1 LFSEICPNK
10 TIINQKM
17 KSSITILLLL
27 LVSLSATAQSS
38 VLTGRVKDAANGAI
52 PFADVSLLAA
62 ADSTRAHVADENGYF
77 ELKGF
82 KNGNYTLKISALGFK
97 DYTKAISL
105 NGNTDLG
112 DITLEESSQLLQEVT
127 INAKRP
133 IVRRKID
140 RLEFDVEN
148 STLSSENGWEI
159 IKKTPGITSAG
170 NGLSIRGSSNILVLI
185 NEKRIYMSG
194 QELQQFLENTPGDN
208 IKSIEVITNPPAKY
222 EAQGT
227 SVINI
232 KMKKNFMKGY
242 KGSVSAAYVQS
253 TYPKGVAFTSQNYK
267 SDKFS
272 VYGSY
277 MHGTGTYLEL
287 SDGRREYRNDAGELQ
302 STWFG
307 HNDAKFQATQQNSY
321 NFNMQFEPDSL
332 NTFNVGANGFFSLK
346 STAEI
351 DHINK
356 IYDGSG
362 NLDSLYTSRNR
373 RSYPY
378 KTNTINGFY
387 EHKFTDKTNINISG
401 DYSWYQNNEGQDITA
416 DFSLPGASPYR
427 RERINSDDS
436 RDFSLLSLQ
445 ADFVTRRDS
454 SGFDAG
460 IRYSRVTADTKLIFK
475 NSDGGDLEFNPG
487 LSNDFLYDENI
498 FAAYTG
504 YDMELGKWSL
514 KAGLRGEYTS
524 LKGDLV
530 TTNEVNTQEYF
541 KLFPAAYALYKAN
554 DNHSMGFSYGKRIV
568 RPQYDWLSPFR
579 AYSNPYVYN
588 TGDPRLQPTI
598 AHNFSLLYT
607 LKQKFNFDLY
617 YRHEVDPALQV
628 QYQDYATTTLIRK
641 YTNIEDN
648 NSIGLDF
655 NTNLQLFTWWEM
667 GLSANAGYF
676 RNTFQG
682 YDGGMYKLDRF
693 TYFGNTDNRFIL
705 TKAKDL
711 TINAS
716 YYYVSKSVSGLLE
729 YDPYSNLS
737 LSVRKT
743 FFEGDGEVTIIG
755 DDLLKS
761 LRYKTTMEYGNQY
774 VYDNSYGD
782 SRSVRIQLRYR
793 FGNQKLEGARERQK
807 TEEQNR
813 L

>member
-1 LFSEICPNK
+1 
-10 TIINQKM
+10 M

-38 VLTGRVKDAANGAI
+38 VLTGRVKDAANGPI
-52 PFADVSLLAA
+52 PFADVSLAA
-62 ADSTRAHVADENGYF
+62 ADSTLVRMSDENGLF
-77 ELKGF
+77 EIKGF
-82 KNGNYTLKISALGFK
+82 PNGSYTLKVSALGFK
-97 DYTKAISL
+97 DYVKPIVIT
-105 NGNTDLG
+105 GNTNIG
-112 DITLEESSQLLQEVT
+112 DITLEETSQILEEVT

-133 IVRRKID
+133 VVRRKID

-159 IKKTPGITSAG
+159 VKKTPGITSAG
-170 NGLSIRGSSNILVLI
+170 NALSIRGSSNILVLI
-185 NEKRIYMSG
+185 NDKRIYMSG

-227 SVINI
+227 AIVNI

-253 TYPKGVAFTSQNYK
+253 TYPKGVVFTSQNYK
-267 SDKFS
+267 NDKFS

-287 SDGRREYRNDAGELQ
+287 SDSRREYRNDAGALG
-302 STWFG
+302 SSWLG

-332 NTFNVGANGFFSLK
+332 NTFNIGANGFFSLK

-351 DHINK
+351 DHTNL

-387 EHKFTDKTNINISG
+387 EHKFSEKTNINISG
-401 DYSWYQNNEGQDITA
+401 DYTWYQNNEGQDITA
-416 DFSLPGASPYR
+416 DFSLPGAAPYR
-427 RERINSDDS
+427 RERINSDDN

-445 ADFVTRRDS
+445 ADFVTRKDS
-454 SGFDAG
+454 SGFESG
-460 IRYSRVTADTKLIFK
+460 IRFGRVTADTKLVFSD
-475 NSDGGDLEFNPG
+475 SDGGELVYNPG
-487 LSNDFLYDENI
+487 LSNEFLYDENI
-498 FAAYTG
+498 FAAYAG
-504 YDMELGKWSL
+504 YEMELGKWSL
-514 KAGLRGEYTS
+514 KAGLRGEYTYLEGNS
-524 LKGDLV
+524 V
-530 TTNEVNTQEYF
+530 TTNEINTQEYF
-541 KLFPAAYALYKAN
+541 KLFPTAYALYKAN
-554 DNHSMGFSYGKRIV
+554 DNNHIGFSYGKRIV
-568 RPQYDWLSPFR
+568 RPQYSWLSPFR
-579 AYSNPYVYN
+579 AYSNPYVYS

-628 QYQDYATTTLIRK
+628 QYQDYATNTLIRK

-648 NSIGLDF
+648 NSVGLDF

-693 TYFGNTDNRFIL
+693 TYFGNTTNRFIL

-716 YYYVSKSVSGLLE
+716 YYYVSKSVSGLME

-737 LSVRKT
+737 LSIRKT
-743 FFEGDGEVTIIG
+743 FFNGDGEITIIG

-761 LRYKTTMEYGNQY
+761 LKYKTTMEYGNQY

-782 SRSVRIQLRYR
+782 SRSVRIQFRYR